1 MRRRALLLGSIAP
14 VAFAAGADAAPAA
27 RKAAGRRPSALPAR
41 RLQIRHAHTGAR
53 FSGPYHNGR
62 THDLIAMA
70 DLSLVLAD
78 SRTGAVRPFDP
89 LAIDVLWEVAQ
100 KAGATGEFLIFSG
113 YRTPET
119 NALVDGAGDSQHLR
133 AAALDV
139 HMPADRLPGFGE
151 TALRLGLGG
160 VGIYTS
166 RGFVH
171 LDSGPVRRWGDVPSA
186 ETVPSAVSARSG
198 ARPARPDPLARMAE
212 AWAATRGR

>member
-1 MRRRALLLGSIAP
+1 MKRRALLLGSVASA
-14 VAFAAGADAAPAA
+14 AFAAVADAAPAV
-27 RKAAGRRPSALPAR
+27 RQGAGRRHRGPPAR
-41 RLQIRHAHTGAR
+41 RVQLRHAHTGAR
-53 FSGPYHNGR
+53 FSGPYHDGR
-62 THDLIAMA
+62 THDLAAMA

-89 LAIDVLWEVAQ
+89 RAIDVLWEVTQ
-100 KAGATGEFLIFSG
+100 KAGAAGELLVFSG

-133 AAALDV
+133 AAAVDLHV
-139 HMPADRLPGFGE
+139 PAERMEGFAE

-160 VGIYTS
+160 VGVYTS

-171 LDSGPVRRWGDVPSA
+171 LDSGPVRRWGDIPSDA
-186 ETVPSAVSARSG
+186 PAATTVAR
-198 ARPARPDPLARMAE
+198 AAKPPPPDPLARMAE